1 MSHVLEHALI
11 DSVKVFV
18 VTFLIYII
26 LSFFEQKFIN
36 LLTKHKKTA
45 PIFGATAG
53 LIPQCG
59 ISVVAADL
67 YIKQHITLGTIFAVF
82 FACSDEAIPVL
93 ISSGY
98 TGIYVIPL
106 ILLKLVLG
114 FSYGYAIDVIF
125 KRSEIKQIEE
135 VGSHSCAHHNHNNT
149 NNDTKLYKHFIHP
162 LIHTFEVFLYV
173 LVVNIIFGFI
183 VHLIGE
189 DNILSFL
196 SQSKYLTPLVCAIV
210 GLIPNCSSSILLS
223 ELFILGGIPFGALFT
238 GLCVN
243 AGLGLVYL
251 LKNRKSIKDIL
262 ILIGLLLLTAIV
274 SGYIIILIMN
284 II

>member
-1 MSHVLEHALI
+1 MGHVLEHALI
-11 DSVKVFV
+11 DSLKVFA
-18 VTFLIYII
+18 VTLVIYIL
-26 LSFFEQKFIN
+26 LSFIENKLAN

-53 LIPQCG
+53 LIPQCS

-67 YIKQHITLGTIFAVF
+67 YIKQHITIGTIFAVF

-93 ISSGY
+93 IANRNMA
-98 TGIYVIPL
+98 IYVIPL
-106 ILLKLVLG
+106 LILKLVLG
-114 FSYGYAIDVIF
+114 FTFGYLIDVFIK
-125 KRSEIKQIEE
+125 KREIKELDTE
-135 VGSHSCAHHNHNNT
+135 VACCEHHNHSNK
-149 NNDTKLYKHFIHP
+149 NDTKLYKHFIHP

-173 LVVNIIFGFI
+173 LVVNIIFGLI

-189 DNILSFL
+189 DNILTFL
-196 SQSKYLTPLVCAIV
+196 SRSKYLTPLVCAVV

-243 AGLGLVYL
+243 AGLGIVYL
-251 LKNRKSIKDIL
+251 LKNKKSLKDVL
-262 ILIGLLLLTAIV
+262 ILIGLLLLTSIL